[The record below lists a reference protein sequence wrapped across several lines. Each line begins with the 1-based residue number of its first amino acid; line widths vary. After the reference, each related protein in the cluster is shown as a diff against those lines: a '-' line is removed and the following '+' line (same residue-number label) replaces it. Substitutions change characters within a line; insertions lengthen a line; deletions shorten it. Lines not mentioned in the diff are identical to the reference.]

1 MSGKKVRK
9 LKTEKEMETERSTAK
24 KGQGEVG
31 RPEEN
36 GPETGQRKKY
46 IAYGSNLNLAQMA
59 RRCPT
64 AVVAGKGELK
74 DHELLFRGRRQS
86 AVATVEPKEGAS
98 VPVLIWEIGP
108 EDEKNLDV
116 YEGYPR
122 LYDKKDLLVETEGRQ
137 EHIMAYVMQDGREI
151 GNPSSAYLETI
162 AIGYLEA
169 GFDVER
175 LAQSVANCADL
186 VDQEEGTW
194 NQQLFS

>member
-1 MSGKKVRK
+1 MGAKKVRK
-9 LKTEKEMETERSTAK
+9 LKTEKEIKPERGTVK
-24 KGQGEVG
+24 KGQGMED
-31 RPEEN
+31 RPEGN
-36 GPETGQRKKY
+36 SPETVQRKKY
-46 IAYGSNLNLAQMA
+46 IAYGSNLNLRQMA
-59 RRCPT
+59 KRCPT

-122 LYDKKDLLVETEGRQ
+122 LYGKKDLLVETEGGQ

-151 GNPSSAYLETI
+151 GTPSPAYLETI
-162 AIGYLEA
+162 TVGYLDA

-175 LAQSVANCADL
+175 LAQSLSHCEDL
-186 VDQEEGTW
+186 AGQEEETW